1 VEVVTYSGVS
11 FEAPVSVTRNEPTKP
26 VGFHWRERDIWELRQ
41 HISSGESR
49 IQPYIRGMSQRS
61 WEKMYDE
68 HDNDT
73 DRLKALAAWIRVAL
87 DKKGIA

>member
-1 VEVVTYSGVS
+1 
-11 FEAPVSVTRNEPTKP
+11 
-26 VGFHWRERDIWELRQ
+26 
-41 HISSGESR
+41 
-49 IQPYIRGMSQRS
+49 
-61 WEKMYDE
+61 MYDE